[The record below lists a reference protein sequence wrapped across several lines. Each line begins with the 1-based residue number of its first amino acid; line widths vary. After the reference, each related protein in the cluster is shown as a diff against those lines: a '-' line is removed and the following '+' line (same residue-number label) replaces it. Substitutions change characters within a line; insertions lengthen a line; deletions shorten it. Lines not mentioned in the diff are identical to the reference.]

1 MPLLRDAEEEGA
13 YKRLLETTFGDLLD
27 EEATEKLVPGGV
39 LAVVYD
45 KNRMEASSYATV
57 LSDLAK
63 EPVYLVEFYLT
74 DDTPPVRWTADGVM
88 EVRVS
93 QATALGKG
101 GGVAKSGEG
110 SAAAAATGGAAAG
123 EAKPEEE
130 WKPVRAAF
138 RYVTQRPWTRFPIKC
153 KTRILNPLLPCLA
166 GGRNKAMGAVA
177 YDILNSELE
186 TKGIGLRIRTPETC
200 HSARKHEVPLWIKKF
215 GGHGV
220 VKVPFLNAGQGVYTI
235 LNKEELD
242 AFMQDSHYYSSYIVQ
257 SLIGHSAWSSRQRD
271 GTFYHTGTIPDRH
284 NRIFVADLRMM
295 VSSTKEGYRPL
306 AAYARRA
313 AEPLTAEATGK
324 SSWSMLGTN
333 LSKLQGDLEWTS
345 ETDRLLLMDRKDFNT
360 LGLGLDDLIDGFV
373 QTVLSM
379 VAIDKMCIRLV
390 DKTTGEFNYQLFHS
404 LCGDSVL
411 FDEVMDN
418 RVASRTALGMEAMEM
433 GVSADVAVEMIRQ
446 DAPLEEHDA
455 SEEGASS
462 GAGGSKTGE
471 VAGAPAGGDAGSSAA
486 FVAPPAELSVVG

>member
-1 MPLLRDAEEEGA
+1 MPLLRDSEEEGA
-13 YKRLLETTFGDLLD
+13 YKRLLETTFGDLL
-27 EEATEKLVPGGV
+27 EEEVTEKAVPGGV

-45 KNRMEASSYATV
+45 KNRMEASSYAAV
-57 LSDLAK
+57 LSDLAS
-63 EPVYLVEFYLT
+63 EPVFLVEFYLT
-74 DDTPPVRWTADGVM
+74 DDKPPVRWTDDGVM
-88 EVRVS
+88 EIRVS
-93 QATALGKG
+93 SA
-101 GGVAKSGEG
+101 VAVG
-110 SAAAAATGGAAAG
+110 
-123 EAKPEEE
+123 AKPAEDEASKPEE

-153 KTRILNPLLPCLA
+153 KTRILNPLLPCIA

-177 YDILNSELE
+177 YDILNSDLE

-200 HSARKHEVPLWIKKF
+200 PSARKQEVPLWIKRF

-235 LNKEELD
+235 LSKAELD
-242 AFMQDSHYYSSYIVQ
+242 AFMADKHYYSSYIVQ

-271 GTFYHTGTIPDRH
+271 GTFYHTGTVPDKH

-295 VSSTKEGYRPL
+295 VSATKDGYRPL

-313 AEPLTAEATGK
+313 AEPLEADTDGK

-390 DKTTGEFNYQLFHS
+390 DKTTGDFNYRLFHS

-411 FDEVMDN
+411 FDEIMDN
-418 RVASRTALGMEAMEM
+418 RTANRTALGVEAMER
-433 GVSADVAVEMIRQ
+433 GVSVDMAVEMIRH
-446 DAPLEEHDA
+446 DAPLEA
-455 SEEGASS
+455 STAEITTV
-462 GAGGSKTGE
+462 GGSASGGGE
-471 VAGAPAGGDAGSSAA
+471 GEGMSGPIPVAEPKAAEGESS
-486 FVAPPAELSVVG
+486 